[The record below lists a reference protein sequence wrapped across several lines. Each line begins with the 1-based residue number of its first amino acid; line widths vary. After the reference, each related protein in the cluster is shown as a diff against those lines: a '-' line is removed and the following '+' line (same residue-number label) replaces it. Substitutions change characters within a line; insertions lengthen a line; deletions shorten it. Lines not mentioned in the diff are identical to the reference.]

1 MNKQKMVLNSFL
13 CTGYVNYKNVQY
25 KVLIHTDY
33 QNVNGNLRK
42 QVIRELQKMNIT
54 SGSLSLTKHG
64 KIKDYTID
72 EYGLNY
78 TLENGGGVNNSF
90 VTVTVLK

>member
-1 MNKQKMVLNSFL
+1 MKQQKMNVNSFL
-13 CTGYVNYKNVQY
+13 GTGYVNYKNEQH

-33 QNVNGNLRK
+33 KNVNDNLRNLVVK
-42 QVIRELQKMNIT
+42 ELQKMNIIN
-54 SGSLSLTKHG
+54 GNISLTKHG

-72 EYGLNY
+72 ENVLSYA
-78 TLENGGGVNNSF
+78 LENGGGVTNKF